1 MAGAAETDGPAAA
14 ERVVA
19 GVDEAGRGPL
29 AGPVTV
35 AAVILEPGTA
45 IDGVTDSKKLTRERR
60 ERVAER
66 IRRQSRAWSLA
77 WAEPNEIDARNVLHA
92 TMAAMQRAVGS
103 LAETPQR
110 VRVDGNRTP
119 ELGVPAEALV
129 SGDATDPA
137 IAAASI
143 LAKVARDAHME
154 TLEAAHPGYGF
165 AAHKGY
171 ATAVHR
177 EALMRLGPCAAHRH
191 SFAPVDAAARQ
202 MQLGL

>member
-1 MAGAAETDGPAAA
+1 MPGAAETDGLAAA
-14 ERVVA
+14 EPGVA

-45 IDGVTDSKKLTRERR
+45 IDGVTDSKKLTPKRR
-60 ERVAER
+60 ERAAER
-66 IRRQSRAWSLA
+66 IRAQARAWALA
-77 WAEPNEIDARNVLHA
+77 WAEPEEIDSRNVLQA
-92 TMAAMQRAVGS
+92 TMAAMQRAVAG
-103 LAETPQR
+103 LAESPRR

-119 ELGVPAEALV
+119 EFGVPAEAV
-129 SGDATDPA
+129 VGGDAADAA

-143 LAKVARDAHME
+143 LAKVARDDHME
-154 TLEAAHPGYGF
+154 ALEATHPGYGF

-171 ATAVHR
+171 ATAAHR

-202 MQLGL
+202 MQLDF